1 MITGINT
8 IEVNNT
14 QFQEQL
20 LGTQF
25 MITGLLLEYIMVAF
39 YSECNEVLKKVDKP
53 ILDCLIDILT
63 RKFSMMNY

>member
-1 MITGINT
+1 
-8 IEVNNT
+8 
-14 QFQEQL
+14 
-20 LGTQF
+20 